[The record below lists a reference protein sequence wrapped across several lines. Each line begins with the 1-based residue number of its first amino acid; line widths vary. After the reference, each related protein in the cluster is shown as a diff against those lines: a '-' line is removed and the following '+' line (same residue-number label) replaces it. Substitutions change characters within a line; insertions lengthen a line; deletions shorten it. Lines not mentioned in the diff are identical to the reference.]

1 MTLILNTR
9 ELAQRAEPYM
19 AYLSQAGSNRAEIG
33 PTWPKPRFESGIP
46 LGLWQVLLQKNT
58 ENEIKVRWL
67 KLGKSRQ
74 VSAKVTR
81 WPFLSLIEAV
91 DLFLDHII

>member
-46 LGLWQVLLQKNT
+46 LGL
-58 ENEIKVRWL
+58 
-67 KLGKSRQ
+67 
-74 VSAKVTR
+74 
-81 WPFLSLIEAV
+81 
-91 DLFLDHII
+91 